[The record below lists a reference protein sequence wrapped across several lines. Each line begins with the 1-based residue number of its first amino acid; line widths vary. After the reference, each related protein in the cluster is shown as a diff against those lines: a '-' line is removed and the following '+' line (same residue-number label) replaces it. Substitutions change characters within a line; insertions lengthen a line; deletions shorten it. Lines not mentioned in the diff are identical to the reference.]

1 MIVEDRAHKSLD
13 LNPRRHPRGAS
24 YPDKSQKHV
33 AKYMWDV
40 ALLSNSE
47 MHFIQDVPRLL
58 GGGDYANLG
67 HAKGGSAI
75 LLADG
80 FRENNLTGKIYSVD
94 LFPRNKLLRIA
105 TQELAR
111 FKVTQWIE
119 LCSGNTDEWA
129 FKLQDK
135 QFTFLFIDADHTYQA
150 VKRDFE
156 NWNSLVKPGGCV
168 SFHDT
173 NQEFSHRAI
182 EETVALMWPEL
193 KEYHID
199 RIRTFQ
205 KPL

>member
-1 MIVEDRAHKSLD
+1 
-13 LNPRRHPRGAS
+13 
-24 YPDKSQKHV
+24 
-33 AKYMWDV
+33 MWDV